1 MSLEVFY
8 SRAGHLIRRLNQ
20 ISVALFLEETAG
32 NDLTPRQYAALKMIE
47 EVPNIDQM
55 TLSSMIAM
63 DKTTMVKVIDRLMEK
78 GLVTRTRSPEDR
90 RINLL
95 NVTPES
101 QEILAEIERQ
111 LDRSE
116 ARILAPLSKS
126 EQRAFME
133 MLSRLVSVNNAYSR
147 APLDPSRMDDL
158 AVQGRIGRKSPISD
172 SPAQPRKGKS
182 ASDAVAEPKPR
193 RRTQRRVVKDE
204 QD

>member
-90 RINLL
+90 RVNLL
-95 NVTPES
+95 NVTPTS
-101 QEILAEIERQ
+101 REILAEIERQ

-158 AVQGRIGRKSPISD
+158 AVQGRIGRKPSPD
-172 SPAQPRKGKS
+172 EPPTRTRKAKAADETPAGSKPRKR
-182 ASDAVAEPKPR
+182 VT
-193 RRTQRRVVKDE
+193 RRTNEAERD
-204 QD
+204 